1 MAGAHR
7 LAHLVDSSEGMEAFR
22 ERYRVPNDV
31 RLRYCSVNNIPVLNQ
46 DEILISVIV
55 PSRLKV
61 SKHELRLEELK
72 KVLEA
77 NIYVDRIGQLRSA
90 PLLLGYTPLIEDF
103 LKGPTVPRSQEVPVQ
118 TSALFETQPATIDIL
133 SEDSDLIPISQVL
146 EMASVDPFALMGKK
160 AAQVGQNKKPPRVV
174 DEPETV
180 TEQPRVK
187 RARTEIK
194 ASELLRS
201 SSREEVWAPELRSGK
216 RLVTT
221 KDSLLGTS
229 NIDVSAR
236 IAHGRPGILTM
247 ESRVHDLDK
256 AIIDKDEEHSKAM
269 AVVVAESIANYK
281 RLEKEHHYTIN
292 KMKDAEEKAR
302 AKAEM
307 RSKSK
312 AEVSELKEKIRLL
325 EAECIKSIGLA
336 REEGIQVGKKAG
348 QEEVLDQVKT
358 DFQGVFNRGFRD
370 GWKLALKKA
379 KVLRTSKWFLRE
391 KTPLP
396 YPKARLR
403 ASDAEKEDDEDD
415 EDDEDEA
422 EVVGGEPN
430 QQVVTPT
437 PLTGDPSANDPPA
450 PPGPVGPVP
459 VRSLSEPSCSFRP
472 SSTQA
477 PDVCDQTQLRLKQ
490 MFVILLRPILQTQF
504 RLFQLLLRIISFS
517 YFLVSICCFKGRVPK
532 LYNV

>member
-1 MAGAHR
+1 
-7 LAHLVDSSEGMEAFR
+7 
-22 ERYRVPNDV
+22 
-31 RLRYCSVNNIPVLNQ
+31 
-46 DEILISVIV
+46 
-55 PSRLKV
+55 
-61 SKHELRLEELK
+61 
-72 KVLEA
+72 
-77 NIYVDRIGQLRSA
+77 
-90 PLLLGYTPLIEDF
+90 
-103 LKGPTVPRSQEVPVQ
+103 
-118 TSALFETQPATIDIL
+118 
-133 SEDSDLIPISQVL
+133 
-146 EMASVDPFALMGKK
+146 
-160 AAQVGQNKKPPRVV
+160 
-174 DEPETV
+174 
-180 TEQPRVK
+180 
-187 RARTEIK
+187 
-194 ASELLRS
+194 
-201 SSREEVWAPELRSGK
+201 
-216 RLVTT
+216 
-221 KDSLLGTS
+221 
-229 NIDVSAR
+229 
-236 IAHGRPGILTM
+236 M

-269 AVVVAESIANYK
+269 ADVVAESIANYK
-281 RLEKEHHYTIN
+281 RLEKEHHDTIN

-396 YPKARLR
+396 YPKAGLR

-450 PPGPVGPVP
+450 PPGPVPVE
-459 VRSLSEPSCSFRP
+459 SEACDPPAPSDLAP
-472 SSTQA
+472 TQA
-477 PDVCDQTQLRLKQ
+477 DVCDPPAPSDPA
-490 MFVILLRPILQTQF
+490 PI
-504 RLFQLLLRIISFS
+504 
-517 YFLVSICCFKGRVPK
+517 VPAPPSD
-532 LYNV
+532 N